1 MFRVDVY
8 VAGLKN
14 EELRL
19 RGNYLSSA
27 EALVNTSNATL
38 HRAHGGPDPRAGRYD
53 VINRM

>member
-19 RGNYLSSA
+19 WGKYLSSA
-27 EALVNTSNATL
+27 EALVNTSNTTL
-38 HRAHGGPDPRAGRYD
+38 HRAHGGPDPRARRSD
-53 VINRM
+53 VVNRI